1 MNEYEYL
8 EEKKRKKKLGF
19 LLIGST
25 VALAASA
32 TGLTLAL
39 VIDKEDEAEAFK
51 PSFDKALPSGPIYA
65 TSVAG
70 EYTTNKTKAKGYV
83 APQAGTQKALP
94 VTPVAGTT
102 IVVDGQIVTYKAGT
116 PAFAGMPSGDKY
128 PIAAPSGTP
137 SGTATYTTD
146 KTKAT
151 GYVKPVTEVK
161 PTMAGIPLTTG
172 TAVGGEAA
180 DDANG

>member
-39 VIDKEDEAEAFK
+39 VLDKEDEAEAFK
-51 PSFDKALPSGPIYA
+51 PHFDNPLTAGPIYA

-70 EYTTNKTKAKGYV
+70 
-83 APQAGTQKALP
+83 
-94 VTPVAGTT
+94 
-102 IVVDGQIVTYKAGT
+102 
-116 PAFAGMPSGDKY
+116 
-128 PIAAPSGTP
+128 
-137 SGTATYTTD
+137 TYTTD
-146 KTKAT
+146 KTQAAGYSAGTPAT
-151 GYVKPVTEVK
+151 TA
-161 PTMAGIPLTTG
+161 TIPADTAAATTITIDG
-172 TAVGGEAA
+172 TSYTSLPGSFA
-180 DDANG
+180 